1 MDIHNALV
9 NKVWPYMN
17 PICDMKGKVVEE
29 YPLVRIESI
38 VWRAGEK
45 LLVGS
50 FYGGVKSGE
59 TIYLTVQEIIAW

>member
-17 PICDMKGKVVEE
+17 AIRDYDGNVVEE
-29 YPLVRIESI
+29 YPMVRVESI
-38 VWRAGEK
+38 VWKKGEK
-45 LLVGS
+45 FLLGS

-59 TIYLTVQEIIAW
+59 TIYLTVEDIIAW